1 MRATLV
7 QLARGWLKLGRL
19 EVHMGRN
26 VAPGWGWWRSG
37 GAMVV
42 IAMGSRMAVVS
53 LAGR

>member
-7 QLARGWLKLGRL
+7 QLARGWLKMGRL

-26 VAPGWGWWRSG
+26 VAPGWAWWRSG

-42 IAMGSRMAVVS
+42 IAMGSRIAVIS